1 MIVFR
6 PQYLNNTGIE
16 KKKKKDLAEFQLER
30 EEKYRAAFMHFM
42 GKIA

>member
-1 MIVFR
+1 MIVSI
-6 PQYLNNTGIE
+6 PQYLNNTGI
-16 KKKKKDLAEFQLER
+16 KKKKDLADFQLER